1 MLSTVITVLLLGVML
16 LIIASLIL
24 SALHEQRRHKR
35 SVAIQAQASTHA
47 LDAHMSMILHMQD
60 GAIVSVEKPESLP
73 AFTLP
78 SSWYA
83 RRRTLVSVSFLLM
96 LFLALF
102 MQNGLADGALESVGK
117 GLSFLNAVQSSE
129 FNASDIKT
137 AAHPLPMTASMR
149 LVRVDSAARNQY
161 YTDYQWQVW
170 SYSSCSG
177 ISMEEVM
184 NAYGHNY
191 IAADVLQVESNMGVW
206 DTYNGL
212 MGGEP
217 AIARVANYFGFK
229 ADPQPPRTLSDLI
242 YITNK
247 GFPVIVGM
255 PGHIFVVR
263 GGDSNFVYLADS
275 APANRRVLTHQEF
288 LSLWNGFSVLLTPK

>member
-1 MLSTVITVLLLGVML
+1 MLYAVITILLLSVML
-16 LIIASLIL
+16 LIIASLIT

-35 SVAIQAQASTHA
+35 SLATRTQTPTHSSNA
-47 LDAHMSMILHMQD
+47 NATMILQIHE
-60 GAIVSVEKPESLP
+60 GAIVSVEKAQPSP
-73 AFTLP
+73 TFTLP
-78 SSWYA
+78 SSWYT
-83 RRRTLVSVSFLLM
+83 RRRTLVSASFLLM

-102 MQNGLADGALESVGK
+102 TQNTLADGALQTLGNDFSY
-117 GLSFLNAVQSSE
+117 LNALQSSE
-129 FNASDIKT
+129 NGSADIT
-137 AAHPLPMTASMR
+137 AASHPLSLTASKR

-161 YTDYQWQVW
+161 YTDYQWRVW

-184 NAYGHNY
+184 DAYGRNY
-191 IAADVLQVESNMGVW
+191 IAADVLQVELNMGVW

-212 MGGEP
+212 LGGEP
-217 AIARVANYFGFK
+217 AVARVANYFGFK
-229 ADPQPPRTLSDLI
+229 AEPHPPHTLPDLI
-242 YITNK
+242 NVTNK

-275 APANRRVLTHQEF
+275 APANRKVMTHQVF
-288 LSLWNGFSVLLTPK
+288 LSIWNGFSVLLTPK

>member
-1 MLSTVITVLLLGVML
+1 MLSAVITVLLLGVML

-24 SALHEQRRHKR
+24 SALHEHYRHER
-35 SVAIQAQASTHA
+35 SVAVRTQAPTQS
-47 LDAHMSMILHMQD
+47 LDAHVGMILHMQD
-60 GAIVSVEKPESLP
+60 GAIVSVEKPQPLP
-73 AFTLP
+73 TFTLP
-78 SSWYA
+78 SSWYT
-83 RRRTLVSVSFLLM
+83 RRRTLVSASFLLM

-102 MQNGLADGALESVGK
+102 MQNGLADGAIQSVGK
-117 GLSFLNAVQSSE
+117 GLSFLNALQSTE
-129 FNASDIKT
+129 INTSDIKT

-149 LVRVDSAARNQY
+149 LVRIDSALRNQY
-161 YTDYQWQVW
+161 YTNYQWQVW
-170 SYSSCSG
+170 SYASCSG

-206 DTYNGL
+206 DIYHGL

-217 AIARVANYFGFK
+217 AMARVANYFGFK
-229 ADPQPPRTLSDLI
+229 ADPHPPRTLSDLI

-263 GGDSNFVYLADS
+263 GGDSNFVYVVDS
-275 APANRRVLTHQEF
+275 APANRKVLTHEAF
-288 LSLWNGFSVLLTPK
+288 LSIWNGFSVLVTPK

>member
-1 MLSTVITVLLLGVML
+1 MLSAVITVLLLGVML

-24 SALHEQRRHKR
+24 SALHEHRRHKR
-35 SVAIQAQASTHA
+35 SLTIRTQAPTHP
-47 LDAHMSMILHMQD
+47 LDTHVGMILHMQD
-60 GAIVSVEKPESLP
+60 GAIVSVEKPEPLP

-78 SSWYA
+78 TTWYA
-83 RRRTLVSVSFLLM
+83 RRRTLVSASFLLM

-102 MQNGLADGALESVGK
+102 MQNGLADGALQSVGK
-117 GLSFLNAVQSSE
+117 GLSFLNALQSSE
-129 FNASDIKT
+129 INTSDIKT
-137 AAHPLPMTASMR
+137 ASHPLPMTASMQ

-170 SYSSCSG
+170 SYASCSG
-177 ISMEEVM
+177 ISLEEVM

-206 DTYNGL
+206 DIYNGL

-217 AIARVANYFGFK
+217 AMARVANYFGFK
-229 ADPQPPRTLSDLI
+229 ADPHPPRTLQDLI

-247 GFPVIVGM
+247 GFPVIVGI
-255 PGHIFVVR
+255 PGHILVVR

-275 APANRRVLTHQEF
+275 APANRKVLTHAAF
-288 LSLWNGFSVLLTPK
+288 LAIWDSFSVLLTPK

>member
-1 MLSTVITVLLLGVML
+1 MLSAVVTVLLLGVML

-24 SALHEQRRHKR
+24 SALHERHRHNR
-35 SVAIQAQASTHA
+35 SVATRMQASTHP
-47 LDAHMSMILHMQD
+47 LNPNMDMVLCMQE
-60 GAIVSVEKPESLP
+60 GAIVAVENPKPLP

-78 SSWYA
+78 STWYA

-102 MQNGLADGALESVGK
+102 MQNALADGGLQGVGK
-117 GLSFLNAVQSSE
+117 SFSFLGALQSSE
-129 FNASDIKT
+129 IKTSDIQT

-149 LVRVDSAARNQY
+149 LMRIDSAARDQY

-170 SYSSCSG
+170 SYASCSG
-177 ISMEEVM
+177 ISLEEVM

-206 DTYNGL
+206 DTYSGL

-217 AIARVANYFGFK
+217 AMARVANYFGFK
-229 ADPQPPRTLSDLI
+229 ADPHPPRTLQDLI

-255 PGHIFVVR
+255 PGHILVVR

-275 APANRRVLTHQEF
+275 APANRKVLTHAAF
-288 LSLWNGFSVLLTPK
+288 LAIWDGFSVLLTPK